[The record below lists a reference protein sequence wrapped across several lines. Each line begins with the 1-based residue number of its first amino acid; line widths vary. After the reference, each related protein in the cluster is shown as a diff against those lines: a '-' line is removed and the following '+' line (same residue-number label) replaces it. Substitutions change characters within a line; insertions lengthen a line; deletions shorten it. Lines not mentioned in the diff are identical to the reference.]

1 MEVTTEITNIK
12 LTEEERTLLQNV
24 MNFVNSIDERTWG
37 LLDEQLQDNLSNM
50 YDTSFFLLNP
60 D

>member
-1 MEVTTEITNIK
+1 MKVLTEITHVI
-12 LTEEERTLLQNV
+12 LTEEEKTLLQNV
-24 MNFVNSIDERTWG
+24 MNFINSIDERTWG